1 MDEKLGRK
9 KSGGIHKTLA
19 TDDPELSTSVKRR
32 NPKNPVEL
40 LLRSEGIRS
49 FRTVREVKSEDRRV
63 MNTGGFCVK
72 IC

>member
-1 MDEKLGRK
+1 MRNLVVK
-9 KSGGIHKTLA
+9 KGGGIHKTLA

-49 FRTVREVKSEDRRV
+49 FRTVREVKSEKWRRV
-63 MNTGGFCVK
+63 MNTGGFV
-72 IC
+72 